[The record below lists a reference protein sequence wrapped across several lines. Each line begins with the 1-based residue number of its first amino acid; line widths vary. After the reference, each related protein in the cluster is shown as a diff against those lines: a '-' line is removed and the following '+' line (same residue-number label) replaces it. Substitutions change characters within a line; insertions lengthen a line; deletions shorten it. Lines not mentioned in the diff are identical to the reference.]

1 MAMNWDMKIR
11 STKRIGEKA
20 PIRDLVHLGDW
31 RLLYGWSWAGLRLQ
45 SVGAWELPDGNGE
58 RELGTARQRIE
69 LLKQTF
75 AWKIQGLHL
84 FDNTCERNMRWFLC
98 LMDLVTDMKSSE
110 WQLIDV
116 DWNGSRHEDCRP
128 CVMQEVVFTRHIWVF
143 HPEEPWQ
150 ISFNWLLDSCLN
162 HWLIT
167 VNLIKFIE
175 VHQGVATYMF

>member
-98 LMDLVTDMKSSE
+98 LMDLVTDMNQVNDS
-110 WQLIDV
+110 WLMLIGMGQGTKTAGHAWCKKLFSPDTSGCFIPK
-116 DWNGSRHEDCRP
+116 NHGRYP
-128 CVMQEVVFTRHIWVF
+128 LTG
-143 HPEEPWQ
+143 
-150 ISFNWLLDSCLN
+150 CLIRV
-162 HWLIT
+162 LIT
-167 VNLIKFIE
+167 D
-175 VHQGVATYMF
+175 